1 MLNSNSQYPIGLDIS
16 DSSLKLVQLNKRRNI
31 FKIQAIG
38 KMDFPEKLLDKGE
51 VINKETLIKAIKAIT
66 EKPQYGKV
74 SSNEAIVC
82 LPESKTFIKL
92 IQVEKTPNAIE
103 NIIEAEI
110 EKHVPM
116 AISDVYYDWQVI
128 GSTRHHQLVL
138 TGVAPK
144 KTINQYTKIME
155 EAGLSV
161 VAFEIESIAICRSL
175 LAEERKKF
183 KGEAKNYL
191 ILDIGATRTGL
202 TVYSKNTILFTI
214 SIPISGNEITS
225 RIAESLKIE
234 TVQAEKA
241 KLICGLDEEKAQGV
255 VKDILSGVIEDLAA
269 KINEAM
275 NFYDSHFPDRGP
287 INQIILGGG
296 GANIKKLNKIITD
309 KLNINTVIGDPFMN
323 LDGAK
328 DDFTKILNSIRHAE
342 TVKKY
347 KEKDKP
353 SSLNNDFKTTFSTAI
368 GLSLRSLF
376 LEE

>member
-1 MLNSNSQYPIGLDIS
+1 MLSSNSQYPIGLDIS

-38 KMDFPEKLLDKGE
+38 KMDFPEKLLNKGE
-51 VINKETLIKAIKAIT
+51 VINKENLIKAIKTIT

-92 IQVEKTPNAIE
+92 IKIEKTPNAIE

-116 AISDVYYDWQVI
+116 AIGDVYYDWQVI
-128 GSTRHHQLVL
+128 SSTRHHQLVL

-202 TVYSKNTILFTI
+202 TAYSKNTILFTI
-214 SIPISGNEITS
+214 NIPISGNEITS